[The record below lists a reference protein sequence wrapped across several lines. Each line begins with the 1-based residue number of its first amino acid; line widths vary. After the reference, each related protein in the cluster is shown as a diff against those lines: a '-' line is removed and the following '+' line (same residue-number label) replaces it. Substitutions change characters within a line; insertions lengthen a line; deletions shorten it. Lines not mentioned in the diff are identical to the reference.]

1 MSKAD
6 VIVREVAAGATLL
19 EVARRHG
26 VTTDRVW
33 LILRRRAKR

>member
-6 VIVREVAAGATLL
+6 QIVRQVASGMTLAQ
-19 EVARRHG
+19 VARANG

-33 LILRRRAKR
+33 QIINRRAKR

>member
-6 VIVREVAAGATLL
+6 QIARQVASGMTLAQ
-19 EVARRHG
+19 VARANG